1 MNPRNGSQ
9 NGDEIRRIRKEKL
22 GLSGRAFAR
31 RVGITSQ
38 SLSNIEL
45 NNKAAGLDTL
55 IAIAREL
62 GEPVDAIIR
71 TEDPAEA
78 ADRKAA

>member
-9 NGDEIRRIRKEKL
+9 NGDEIRRLRKEEL
-22 GLSGRAFAR
+22 RISGRAFAK

-38 SLSNIEL
+38 ALSNIEL
-45 NNKAAGLDTL
+45 GNKAAGLDTL

-62 GEPVDAIIR
+62 NVKVDQIIR
-71 TEDPAEA
+71 EDEPAEA
-78 ADRKAA
+78 DKRAA

>member
-9 NGDEIRRIRKEKL
+9 NGDEIRRLRKENL
-22 GLSGRAFAR
+22 GISGRAFAR

-45 NNKAAGLDTL
+45 GNKAVGLETL

-62 GEPVDAIIR
+62 GVTVDKIIR
-71 TEDPAEA
+71 EGDA
-78 ADRKAA
+78 AVPKGVAA